1 MKVYA
6 LVRRTGGWFQLELG
20 LSPCQPPQPPPH
32 EERELGM
39 VFTLTHTQTL
49 THTLTGTAPPSL
61 VNKKAVRGRERGR
74 KKNFSVFV

>member
-20 LSPCQPPQPPPH
+20 LSPCQPPQPPPQ
-32 EERELGM
+32 EERELG
-39 VFTLTHTQTL
+39 THTH
-49 THTLTGTAPPSL
+49 THTLTGIAPPSL

-74 KKNFSVFV
+74 KKEKKTFPYLCKLL